1 MSTMKAFMVTKPGV
15 TEVIEKP
22 LPQLRDGYILVKV
35 VSVALNPTD
44 WKSSKR
50 SSQGDMLV
58 GCDYAGI
65 VEKVGKNVQKK
76 FNPGDRVFGT
86 AHGCNPQQSEDGT
99 FAEYIV
105 VKGDVQFR
113 IPDNVSFQEAAT
125 FGAGFVTCIQCLY
138 QGLELKW
145 PNGAEK
151 AEQATNETVLI
162 YGGSTA
168 TGYVAIQFAKISGY
182 KVITTC
188 SPHNFDLVRKAGAD
202 AVFDYKD
209 PASLEEVRKLTNGEL
224 RFAMDCA
231 AVEATEN
238 FCAEALRPEGGNIAS
253 ANGLKALQLLKE
265 GGGIESRQVTDDQI
279 HGTRTYAFAYTISG
293 EALFK
298 FGVPI
303 KARPQDKEYVMS
315 MIPLMES
322 LIAEGKLKA
331 IPYQVRA
338 GGLSGIADG
347 LHSMEKGEVSGTK
360 LVYNI
365 ANDL

>member
-15 TEVIEKP
+15 AEVVENP

-44 WKSSKR
+44 WKSIKR
-50 SSQGDMLV
+50 SPQGNMLV

-86 AHGCNPQQSEDGT
+86 AHGCNPQQSEDGA

-105 VKGDVQFR
+105 AKGDVQWR
-113 IPDNVSFQEAAT
+113 IPDDVSFQEAAT
-125 FGAGFVTCIQCLY
+125 FGVGVVTCIQCLY

-145 PNGAEK
+145 PGDNITA
-151 AEQATNETVLI
+151 QANKEAVLV

-168 TGYVAIQFAKISGY
+168 TGYVAIQFAKASGY

-224 RFAMDCA
+224 RFAMECV
-231 AVEATEN
+231 AVEAAEN

-253 ANGLKALQLLKE
+253 VNGLKAMKLLKE

-279 HGTRTYAFAYTISG
+279 HGTRTYAFAYTVSG

-303 KARPQDKEYVMS
+303 KARPEDKEYVMS
-315 MIPLMES
+315 MTQLIES
-322 LIAEGKLKA
+322 LIAEGKLRA

-338 GGLSGIADG
+338 GGLSGIVDG
-347 LHSMEKGEVSGTK
+347 MLSMEKGEVTGTK